1 MPRPREAVELPPAV
15 QEIIDRI
22 VEGYDPERIIV
33 FGSYARGDATP
44 ESDLDVLVIK
54 DTPESWID
62 RVVAVSLLSRP
73 RLIPMDILVKTPDEV
88 QYMLDRRSLFMR
100 TIMNEGV
107 TVHER
112 KAG

>member
-73 RLIPMDILVKTPDEV
+73 RLIPAE
-88 QYMLDRRSLFMR
+88 
-100 TIMNEGV
+100 
-107 TVHER
+107 ER
-112 KAG
+112 GSIADNNTTGE